1 MSFPENGVF
10 TTFVSV
16 VAAGPPELAQ
26 NPTLGECRS
35 VYAFPIE
42 MRSLTLLVLS
52 MFIGVGAQSES
63 NFVVLTTQLPHGI
76 IATQG
81 TWNPSTIDI
90 AKAERSIPQIATLAA
105 NHPSNH
111 IDHPERD
118 FKQYVPIRQ
127 AGRNL
132 LYVNGFCKAPS
143 YWHTQLVIVLDG
155 GSCYW
160 QALYDPATDKYSNLR
175 VNGRA

>member
-1 MSFPENGVF
+1 MVIANHGV
-10 TTFVSV
+10 V
-16 VAAGPPELAQ
+16 VAQ
-26 NPTLGECRS
+26 NPTFRECRS
-35 VYAFPIE
+35 VYAFRIE
-42 MRSLTLLVLS
+42 MRSLTSLILS
-52 MFIGVGAQSES
+52 MLIAVGAQPES

-81 TWNPSTIDI
+81 TWNPSKIDI
-90 AKAERSIPQIATLAA
+90 AKAEDSISQIATLAA
-105 NHPSNH
+105 IHPSNH
-111 IDHPERD
+111 LDHPERD

-143 YWHTQLVIVLDG
+143 YWHTQLVVVLDG

-160 QALYDPATDKYSNLR
+160 QALYDPATDKYSNLT